1 MKRFRFRLER
11 VLQYRKLV
19 KDEKTRELIERRN
32 KLYEDA
38 ERLKDLE
45 TAALLNRLEENVY
58 VTAEQVQLLGM
69 YGARLKEAIAQQ
81 EEQVERSQ
89 EAVAVAHGEYVE
101 AAKEE
106 ASLATLRTRKQA
118 EYQEYVEHEDGKFL
132 DELSVQRQGYLRKKE
147 MDR

>member
-38 ERLKDLE
+38 ERLKDLK

>member
-32 KLYEDA
+32 KLQEDT
-38 ERLKDLE
+38 ERLRDLE
-45 TAALLNRLEENVY
+45 MAALLNRLEENVY

-89 EAVAVAHGEYVE
+89 EAVAIAHEAYVE
-101 AAKEE
+101 AAKDE
-106 ASLATLRTRKQA
+106 ASLATLRKRKQA
-118 EYQEYVEHEDGKFL
+118 EYQEYVEHEEGKFL

-147 MDR
+147 IDR